1 MKKLIVL
8 CLLVLCLIPACQMSS
23 DDSVPEKEGEV
34 LFSAGLKS
42 VTEQAWTNPDYTK
55 LAFEVIV
62 TNVTDSTQSFGS
74 DVLDDVYF
82 YPIKN
87 GYSYKVEEDV
97 AFTLNAGESKTFT
110 WTVIFPDTQYN
121 HSVLVINGADIK
133 KIELSVS
140 TNEL

>member
-1 MKKLIVL
+1 MKKLVIL

-23 DDSVPEKEGEV
+23 DDSAPEEEGEV
-34 LFSAGLKS
+34 LFSAELKK
-42 VTEQAWTNPDYTK
+42 VTNQEWSNPGYTK
-55 LAFEVIV
+55 LAFEVTV

-87 GYSYKVEEDV
+87 GYSYEVEENV
-97 AFTLNAGESKTFT
+97 AFTLNVGDSKSLT
-110 WTVIFPDTQYN
+110 WTVIFPKTQYDN
-121 HSVLVINGADIK
+121 SVLVISGADIK

-140 TNEL
+140 TDDL